1 VLRESDRAPGL
12 LLGDGAVLPQ
22 SCEVGAHVVIHE
34 GTEIGDFGRI
44 QDGAVLGK
52 PVALGAQSKAPT
64 ETPPPLTLGKGVVI
78 GAGAVVAAGAV
89 LGDEVMIGDQAH
101 VRERTRIG
109 ERSLVGRGSAVD
121 CDVVIGAS
129 VRIQTNCYVSA
140 FTEIEDDVF
149 VGPGVNTLNDRTAGN
164 RGPDE
169 PLEGPKLCRGCRIG
183 GGAVLLPG
191 VEVGEGAF
199 VAAGAVVTRDVSAGA
214 LVAGVPARPRE

>member
-22 SCEVGAHVVIHE
+22 SCEVGAHVVIHD
-34 GTEIGDFGRI
+34 GTDIGDFTRI

-52 PVALGAQSKAPT
+52 PLALGARSRASREQPS
-64 ETPPPLTLGKGVVI
+64 PLVVGPSVTI
-78 GAGAVVAAGAV
+78 GAGAVIVAGAELADGV
-89 LGDEVMIGDQAH
+89 TIADQAH
-101 VRERTRIG
+101 VRERARIG

-121 CDVVIGAS
+121 CDVVVGAE
-129 VRIQTNCYVSA
+129 VRIQTNCYISA

-149 VGPGVNTLNDRTAGN
+149 VGPGVNTLNDPTAGN

-169 PLEGPKLCRGCRIG
+169 PLEGPKLRRGCRIG
-183 GGAVLLPG
+183 GGALLLPG

-199 VAAGAVVTRDVSAGA
+199 VAAGAVVTRDVPAGA
-214 LVAGVPARPRE
+214 LVVGVPARIQD